1 MTTKRKADNVISTD
15 LSNLKDLDDRALL
28 LLLIALVNQIYTM
41 MNERS

>member
-1 MTTKRKADNVISTD
+1 MKKRSETISTD